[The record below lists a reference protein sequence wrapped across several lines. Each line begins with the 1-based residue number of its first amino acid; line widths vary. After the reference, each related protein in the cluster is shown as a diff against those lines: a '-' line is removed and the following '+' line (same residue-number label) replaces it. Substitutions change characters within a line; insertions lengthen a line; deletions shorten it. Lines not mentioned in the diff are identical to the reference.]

1 MQIALALLADYANI
15 SREGKLNILGIFEQI
30 AAHSLPASHPQM
42 QLVMTLEADGAEA
55 DRDHKIE
62 IQLIDADGKKLFTF
76 GGNLKFSPPPP
87 GQKARLNHIIQIN
100 NTKFNDFGNY
110 DFKILVND
118 EVRTSIPLALVE
130 VKKS

>member
-42 QLVMTLEADGAEA
+42 QLVMTIEADGAEA

-62 IQLIDADGKKLFTF
+62 IQLIDADGKKLFAF

-100 NTKFNDFGNY
+100 NTKFDNFGNY
-110 DFKILVND
+110 DFKIMVND
-118 EVRTSIPLALVE
+118 EVRKSVPLALVE
-130 VKKS
+130 VKKP